1 MVCSGGLFSE
11 MIPESLLA
19 EGCEC
24 IENTAADTKD
34 VYPYKVVKGM
44 PGDVNGDG
52 SVDVAD
58 IASVISVMA
67 GDGNYDAA
75 DVNGDGSVDVA
86 DIASIISIMA
96 GED

>member
-11 MIPESLLA
+11 PIPSSLLA

-24 IENTAADTKD
+24 VDNTDPGTMET
-34 VYPYKVVKGM
+34 YPYKVVKGT